1 MAARALGEASI
12 PKQRV
17 LFDSTDSK
25 SQILSYFYP
34 GHSGVLKSFV
44 LCSMPAVWSLL
55 HSLTAVDFQLRGFLD
70 QLFYFE
76 EFTIV
81 FFCGVYRPTAA
92 AAETPA
98 KADPIPSVGRTL
110 ELLLPSC
117 CKLLCLQVLHCDP
130 REPPA

>member
-25 SQILSYFYP
+25 SQILYYFYP
-34 GHSGVLKSFV
+34 GPSSEEFY
-44 LCSMPAVWSLL
+44 PLL
-55 HSLTAVDFQLRGFLD
+55 HARGMESRALADSCRFSGFLD

-92 AAETPA
+92 AGETPA

-110 ELLLPSC
+110 ELLLSSC

>member
-1 MAARALGEASI
+1 MPARALGEASI

-25 SQILSYFYP
+25 SQILYHFYP
-34 GHSGVLKSFV
+34 GPNSEEFCPLLLAGGMESRVLADSCRF
-44 LCSMPAVWSLL
+44 S
-55 HSLTAVDFQLRGFLD
+55 GFLD

-92 AAETPA
+92 AGETPA

-110 ELLLPSC
+110 EPLLPSC
-117 CKLLCLQVLHCDP
+117 CKLLCLQVWHCDP